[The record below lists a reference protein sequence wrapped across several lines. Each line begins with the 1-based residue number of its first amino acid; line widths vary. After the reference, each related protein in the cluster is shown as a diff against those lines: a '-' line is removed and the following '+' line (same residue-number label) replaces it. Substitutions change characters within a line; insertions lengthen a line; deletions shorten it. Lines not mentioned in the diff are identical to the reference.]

1 MIKMLMVWSLTIL
14 SFPALANEP
23 VLRTCS
29 DLVLELHAMQAA
41 QSSLLKSFVSKNETM
56 AESFDQVATELKVRK
71 QKKESI
77 KNRDIAALSKSAE
90 AFRGHGEREAKLVQR
105 FEKASQDLV
114 RQVEICLT
122 PAVKSASN

>member
-1 MIKMLMVWSLTIL
+1 L
-14 SFPALANEP
+14 SFQAFANDP
-23 VLRTCS
+23 VPRTCS
-29 DLVLELHAMQAA
+29 DLILELQAMQAA
-41 QSSLLKSFVSKNETM
+41 QSSLLKTFVSKNETM
-56 AESFDQVATELKVRK
+56 AESFDQVAAELKERK

-77 KNRDIAALSKSAE
+77 KNKDIAALSKSAE

-114 RQVEICLT
+114 KQFEVCLT

>member
-23 VLRTCS
+23 VPRTCS

-90 AFRGHGEREAKLVQR
+90 AFRGHGDREAKLVQR

>member
-1 MIKMLMVWSLTIL
+1 MVWTLTIL
-14 SFPALANEP
+14 SFQAFANDP
-23 VLRTCS
+23 VPRTCS
-29 DLVLELHAMQAA
+29 DLILELQAMQAA
-41 QSSLLKSFVSKNETM
+41 QSSLLKTFVSKNETM
-56 AESFDQVATELKVRK
+56 AESFDQVAAELKERK

-77 KNRDIAALSKSAE
+77 KNKDIAALSKSAE

-114 RQVEICLT
+114 KQFEVCLT